1 MTRDDDFEAKL
12 GRIRSRGSRRGGK
25 YLHRVLRAVALAG
38 GRPRGGSPS
47 RRGTFHGSQIGRGA
61 SIGRLLSSR
70 DRHAAFRSRRVVV
83 KYRSVKLAGKGLKAA
98 RAHLRYVQRDGVT
111 REGLPGDLYSADQ
124 DRADGKAFID
134 RADGDRHQFRF
145 IVSAEDGC
153 AYDDLKPL
161 TRRLMAQVE
170 QDLGTKLDWVAVD
183 HHNTGHPHTHIIMR
197 GKNDRGRDLIIAREY
212 LTHGMRERAAELVAL
227 DLGPRTDLEIENRL
241 RHEIGQ
247 ERLTGIDRRGR

>member
-1 MTRDDDFEAKL
+1 MTRDDDFEPKL
-12 GRIRSRGSRRGGK
+12 GRIRSRGSRRVDK

-38 GRPRGGSPS
+38 GRPRGGSSS
-47 RRGTFHGSQIGRGA
+47 RRGTFHGSQIGGGA
-61 SIGRLLSSR
+61 SIGRLLSSW

-111 REGLPGDLYSADQ
+111 RQGLPGDLYSADQ

-153 AYDDLKPL
+153 EYDDLKPL
-161 TRRLMAQVE
+161 TRGLMAQVE
-170 QDLGTKLDWVAVD
+170 QDLGTKLDWMAVD
-183 HHNTGHPHTHIIMR
+183 QTSR
-197 GKNDRGRDLIIAREY
+197 S
-212 LTHGMRERAAELVAL
+212 
-227 DLGPRTDLEIENRL
+227 RTDFVTRS
-241 RHEIGQ
+241 
-247 ERLTGIDRRGR
+247 GRSG